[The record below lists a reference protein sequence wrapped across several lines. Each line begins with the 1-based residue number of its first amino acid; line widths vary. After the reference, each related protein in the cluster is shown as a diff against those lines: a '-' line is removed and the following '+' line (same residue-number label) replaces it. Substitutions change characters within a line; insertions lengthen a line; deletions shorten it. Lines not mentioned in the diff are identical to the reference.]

1 MSGEIQ
7 SIRFPLNEDIIRH
20 IFEIIYHA
28 EVQPPWS
35 YLSTLSLVC
44 RDWARHAQALLFG
57 HVRILHPRHLSSF
70 LSATVATDRG
80 KELGEAVRIL
90 TVVIHSTRYVNR
102 VVSTSLPELLSRC
115 PKLYEL
121 RITLEDLDA
130 WPPNI
135 LEELKQKSPPIL
147 ALRIRDGMEN
157 SIAARQLLHVWPSLK
172 HLAVRSSSLGISPLG
187 ENEPSPPFSLFEF
200 RWEGMHAASKNT
212 LLWILNYD
220 DAILTKSYLR
230 ILHLSAFPQDDLD
243 QDLAGYYG
251 RHLHSLRIPSPN
263 RFLIESAIQ
272 LREMYLLKDE
282 DLTKPLLLS
291 LPRTIEH
298 IAFSVMKGGAQAIEN
313 LLKLKEGGFALK
325 KLTVVSVYRQSKE
338 PWPFDWEATWARA
351 RALGIDLIR
360 QDQRGLLVGGSED
373 M

>member
-1 MSGEIQ
+1 
-7 SIRFPLNEDIIRH
+7 
-20 IFEIIYHA
+20 
-28 EVQPPWS
+28 
-35 YLSTLSLVC
+35 
-44 RDWARHAQALLFG
+44 
-57 HVRILHPRHLSSF
+57 
-70 LSATVATDRG
+70 
-80 KELGEAVRIL
+80 
-90 TVVIHSTRYVNR
+90 
-102 VVSTSLPELLSRC
+102 
-115 PKLYEL
+115 
-121 RITLEDLDA
+121 
-130 WPPNI
+130 
-135 LEELKQKSPPIL
+135 
-147 ALRIRDGMEN
+147 MEN

-263 RFLIESAIQ
+263 RFLIESTIQ

-313 LLKLKEGGFALK
+313 LLKLKEATGRYPRSTTVRQFDRMAAAVNDPLRIYASPLEEDPPLLTPPPSGGAKSSSRESVEGTLTNSRSTTHPRGTPHQQTIHLDAPYYVPRAWDYDYDRPIERIRLDDPSNDISPRKHDKWKVVRRSLHALK
-325 KLTVVSVYRQSKE
+325 GKISST
-338 PWPFDWEATWARA
+338 
-351 RALGIDLIR
+351 
-360 QDQRGLLVGGSED
+360 SEK
-373 M
+373 